1 MKFVKSLSDEGLSYT
16 QERIKE
22 IIEMQA
28 AVHQCK
34 AVVDF
39 KEETPLP
46 YPVMENDES
55 LYKYDKEVAEILLGK
70 QNVEIFPV
78 TMGGEDFSF
87 YAQKMPA
94 AMFVIG
100 TKNETLKSDWSLH
113 SPYFTI
119 DEEALPVGSALHVVA
134 LSYLDGHSA
143 DAYKL

>member
-1 MKFVKSLSDEGLSYT
+1 
-16 QERIKE
+16 
-22 IIEMQA
+22 MQA

-46 YPVMENDES
+46 YPVTSNDES
-55 LYKYDKEVAEILLGK
+55 LYEHGKEVAEILLGK
-70 QNVEIFPV
+70 QKVEVFPV

-113 SPYFTI
+113 SPHFTI
-119 DEEALPVGSALHVVA
+119 DEEALPIGSALHSAVA
-134 LSYLDGHSA
+134 LSYLNRMPDTMTCSIRSPSDTTRSDH
-143 DAYKL
+143 